1 MRSVALSLTSI
12 AVALV
17 ALDAAPAAAQLSFAE
32 AVVAI
37 DSDSEPQIQS
47 AIESFGM
54 AGEPRAVAPLVARVR
69 RGLPP
74 GLLEQ
79 VLDTLAVL
87 GQPEAGPVLFEMLSH
102 RRASIRLRAVQ
113 AIATCHPRGAD
124 RALVPS
130 LSDSSAEVRAAAAT
144 TLGDL
149 GATAALDSLFL
160 AFDRS
165 VPEAGMAIA
174 HLARPQDVERVLG
187 LVGRVPFSQMGP
199 MLIEMLSRDTLAQR
213 SRLEIVARLGEQAS
227 AEARTLLE
235 AFAQSRP
242 ATDPVRRAAEA
253 AAARIAQ

>member
-1 MRSVALSLTSI
+1 MRSVALWSVPMAAALLALT
-12 AVALV
+12 
-17 ALDAAPAAAQLSFAE
+17 AAPAAAQLSFDE

-37 DSDSEPQIQS
+37 DTSDPAQIQS
-47 AIESFGM
+47 AIESFGL
-54 AGEPRAVAPLVARVR
+54 AGEARAVAPLMARAR

-74 GLLEQ
+74 ALLEQ

-87 GQPEAGPVLFEMLSH
+87 GQPDAGPLLFEMLSH
-102 RRASIRLRAVQ
+102 RRPSVRLRAVQ

-124 RALVPS
+124 RALMSS
-130 LSDSSAEVRAAAAT
+130 LSDSSADVRATAAT

-174 HLARPQDVERVLG
+174 HIARPEDMTRVLA
-187 LVGRVPFSQMGP
+187 LVEHVPFSQMGP
-199 MLIEMLSRDTLAQR
+199 ILAEMLTRTNLAER
-213 SRLEIVARLGEQAS
+213 SRIEIVARLGELAS

-235 AFAQSRP
+235 TFAQSRP
-242 ATDPVRRAAEA
+242 ARDPVRRAAEA

>member
-1 MRSVALSLTSI
+1 MRSVALLFTSV
-12 AVALV
+12 VALV
-17 ALDAAPAAAQLSFAE
+17 ALTTAPAAAQLSFEE
-32 AVVAI
+32 AVEAI
-37 DSDSEPQIQS
+37 DSDSESRIQS
-47 AIESFGM
+47 AIESFGI
-54 AGEPRAVAPLVARVR
+54 AGEARAVAPLVARAR

-74 GLLEQ
+74 AMLEQ

-87 GQPEAGPVLFEMLSH
+87 GQPDAGPLLFEMLSH
-102 RRASIRLRAVQ
+102 RRASVRLRAVQ
-113 AIATCHPRGAD
+113 AIASCHPRGAD
-124 RALVPS
+124 RALTSS

-149 GATAALDSLFL
+149 GATTAIDSLFL

-174 HLARPQDVERVLG
+174 RLARPEDVTRVLA

-199 MLIEMLSRDTLAQR
+199 MLVEMLSRDSLAQR

-227 AEARTLLE
+227 AEARSLLE
-235 AFAQSRP
+235 TFAQSRP
-242 ATDPVRRAAEA
+242 ATDPVRRAAES